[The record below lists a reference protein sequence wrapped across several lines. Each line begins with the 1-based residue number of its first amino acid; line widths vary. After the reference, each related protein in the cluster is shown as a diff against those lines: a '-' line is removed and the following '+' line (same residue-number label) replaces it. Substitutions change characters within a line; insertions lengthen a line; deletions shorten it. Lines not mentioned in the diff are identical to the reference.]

1 MKHELG
7 GDGRGGEII
16 HCSNRQMTQQTAPK
30 CWGMILGW
38 IRRDNCENEYDRSH
52 TDPIEWSMYFKGFV
66 SELLCASVIDG
77 QLLLE
82 QFNNEQPLRYLPK

>member
-1 MKHELG
+1 
-7 GDGRGGEII
+7 
-16 HCSNRQMTQQTAPK
+16 MTT
-30 CWGMILGW
+30 G
-38 IRRDNCENEYDRSH
+38 ENEDDRSD

-66 SELLCASVIDG
+66 TGYCIQCAGVIDG

>member
-1 MKHELG
+1 
-7 GDGRGGEII
+7 
-16 HCSNRQMTQQTAPK
+16 MTT
-30 CWGMILGW
+30 G
-38 IRRDNCENEYDRSH
+38 ENEEDRSS

-66 SELLCASVIDG
+66 TVLQCASEIVG

>member
-1 MKHELG
+1 
-7 GDGRGGEII
+7 
-16 HCSNRQMTQQTAPK
+16 MTT
-30 CWGMILGW
+30 G
-38 IRRDNCENEYDRSH
+38 ENEDDRSH

-66 SELLCASVIDG
+66 TVLQSASEIDG

>member
-1 MKHELG
+1 
-7 GDGRGGEII
+7 
-16 HCSNRQMTQQTAPK
+16 MTT
-30 CWGMILGW
+30 G
-38 IRRDNCENEYDRSH
+38 ENEDDRSH

-66 SELLCASVIDG
+66 TGYCIQCAGVIDG

>member
-1 MKHELG
+1 MKTG
-7 GDGRGGEII
+7 
-16 HCSNRQMTQQTAPK
+16 
-30 CWGMILGW
+30 
-38 IRRDNCENEYDRSH
+38 ENEDDRSH

-66 SELLCASVIDG
+66 TVLQCASEIDG